1 MGSDIS
7 DLEDENMDF
16 MLRTKDTGEPNV
28 ERILARGFV
37 VLGGLFWTLA
47 FFAVNTKASY
57 ATFIYSLPEVER
69 AVMYALFPLVLTI
82 AVFVLGLFY
91 ERLTGV
97 VLLLAA
103 AAMLLYGAVFAP
115 RRSRLVGHRGR
126 RAGRADHCGGDS
138 LLLRS
143 AHAGVPGA
151 QEAPRGGLTAS
162 ARPEFYVSAR
172 VRSSAA
178 ASSAATST
186 SSV

>member
-47 FFAVNTKASY
+47 FFAANTKASY

-97 VLLLAA
+97 VLLVAA
-103 AAMLLYGAVFAP
+103 AAMLLYGAVLHLGEVVLWVTAVAV
-115 RRSRLVGHRGR
+115 LVG
-126 RAGRADHCGGDS
+126 
-138 LLLRS
+138 
-143 AHAGVPGA
+143 P
-151 QEAPRGGLTAS
+151 TI
-162 ARPEFYVSAR
+162 
-172 VRSSAA
+172 AA
-178 ASSAATST
+178 AILYFFAARTQEYQELKKRPAA
-186 SSV
+186 V